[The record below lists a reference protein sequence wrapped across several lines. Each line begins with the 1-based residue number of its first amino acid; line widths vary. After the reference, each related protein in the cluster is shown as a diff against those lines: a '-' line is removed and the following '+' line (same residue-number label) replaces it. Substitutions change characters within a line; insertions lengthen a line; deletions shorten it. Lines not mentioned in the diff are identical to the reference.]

1 MRAVIVKFVFNIIIC
16 TLVTYLH
23 VSNSVVPLVG
33 MLNED
38 LILLQQWKE
47 RLVSDNTDQKK
58 QPCTWMW
65 SSEL

>member
-1 MRAVIVKFVFNIIIC
+1 MRAVMVKFVFNIIIC

-38 LILLQQWKE
+38 SMLLQHLKE
-47 RLVSDNTDQKK
+47 RLVSDMTYQKK